1 MVVRPLPVN
10 ISRMH
15 RPESLFFH
23 SGRTTTLGL
32 VARIQSANRAILL
45 PPPWQM
51 LRLTIRMP
59 IAETVRG
66 LNDARRHS
74 CRYRGIAA
82 PGADHRGERQLR
94 RMRRSIPGHDAPDLT
109 ATPQRLR
116 EAPMPAGHI
125 AGWAAIILLLSAKN

>member
-82 PGADHRGERQLR
+82 PGQIIEGNNNCA
-94 RMRRSIPGHDAPDLT
+94 PDAPFH
-109 ATPQRLR
+109 PRPRRIRLDSDTS
-116 EAPMPAGHI
+116 EI
-125 AGWAAIILLLSAKN
+125 AERRRCQQAI